1 MRYSLSSSFTRTGWM
16 TLGAML
22 LLSAAGRALTLSG
35 GAASCAAWPFCVPR
49 AAPGWFGVL
58 HVGAAGLTALL
69 LTRLF
74 IQAWREQRDDALLL
88 PLATV
93 TLVLFLGQ
101 VLVGAQQVAQNFPAH
116 LVVLHSLSTG
126 LVWLSLVTLVMVS
139 GWRARDGKQFVK
151 IGLRQRLADFWTLN
165 KPRIVALLLFTT
177 FGGLV
182 VGGRT
187 WPAAGL
193 ALWTMLGG
201 ALAASGASALNQYID
216 RELDR
221 RMQRTARRPLAA
233 GRLMAAEGL
242 SYGLAL
248 CLLSYYILA
257 CFVNLS
263 AALLSLTGIVYYVVV
278 YSLWLK
284 KATVQNIVIGGG
296 AGAIPPVVGWV
307 AASGRLSLAAWFLF
321 LVIFLWTPP
330 HFWALALVRRREY
343 ARASLPMLPVVKGEA
358 ATRRLIW
365 RYTLLLVGVTLL
377 LPPIGA
383 AGGIYAVSA
392 VGLGLW
398 LIYAAWRVYR
408 EGGNKTAW
416 TLYRSSSVYLAS
428 IFFALMIDALA

>member
-1 MRYSLSSSFTRTGWM
+1 MA
-16 TLGAML
+16 LGAML
-22 LLSAAGRALTLSG
+22 LLSAAGRALTRSG
-35 GAASCAAWPFCVPR
+35 GDSSCAAWPFCIPHTL
-49 AAPGWFGVL
+49 PGLFGAL

-69 LTRLF
+69 LIRLF

-93 TLVLFLGQ
+93 TLILFLGQ

-116 LVVLHSLSTG
+116 LVVLHSLSSG
-126 LVWLSLVTLVMVS
+126 LVWLSLSTLVVIS
-139 GWRARDGKQFVK
+139 GWRAQDGKQLAK
-151 IGLRQRLADFWTLN
+151 TRLRQRLADFWTLN
-165 KPRIVALLLFTT
+165 KPWIVALLLFTT
-177 FGGLV
+177 LSGLV
-182 VGGRT
+182 AGGGA
-187 WPAAGL
+187 WPSAGL

-221 RMQRTARRPLAA
+221 HMPRTARRPLAA

-263 AALLSLTGIVYYVVV
+263 AALLSLSGIIYYVVV

-296 AGAIPPVVGWV
+296 AGAIPPMVGWV
-307 AASGRLSLAAWFLF
+307 AASGRLSLAAWILF
-321 LVIFLWTPP
+321 LVVFLWTPP

-343 ARASLPMLPVVKGEA
+343 ARAGLPMLPVVKGERE
-358 ATRRLIW
+358 TRRQIW
-365 RYTLLLVGVTLL
+365 RYTLLLVGATLL
-377 LPPIGA
+377 LPLIGA
-383 AGGIYAVSA
+383 AGGLYAVSA
-392 VGLGLW
+392 GALGLW

-408 EGGNKTAW
+408 EGSNKTAW
-416 TLYRSSSVYLAS
+416 TLYRSSSMYLAFL
-428 IFFALMIDALA
+428 FFALMIDVLA